1 MTCREHLSGSDR
13 DTGMQSEQQVT
24 ITFLPGGQQVRVPA
38 GSPILEAAQQAG
50 IHINASC
57 GGTGV
62 CGKCR
67 VILEQGAVSGGTSE
81 KITPGEF
88 ATGVR
93 QACTA
98 LVREDVVVRIPES
111 SAMGKG
117 GLTTTIPKRHRATAL
132 CFDVSELREA
142 GIFKPPVEK
151 YFLELSRPGPSDNL
165 ADASRLINGLRDQ
178 YGQRHLTM
186 SLPVLRKLRRVLREE
201 DFRVTVTLSRPV
213 IEPGKTLV
221 ADVQPGNWVR
231 RSFGLALDIGTTTV
245 YCQLFDMH
253 SGRVLAEDGAYNR
266 QVSYGED
273 VISRVIFAEKEEGLQ
288 VMQGAVVGTIN
299 TVIGRILKQA
309 AVKPEEIISIT
320 VAGNTVM
327 THLFAGIEPHNIR
340 RAPYVPV
347 TRLYPPIRATDLG
360 LDLSTHAV
368 ALLYPSISS
377 WVGGDIVAGVMGS
390 GMYQTDR
397 LTLYIDIGTNAEIVI
412 GSREWLVCAA
422 CSAGPAFEGG
432 GITCGMRAAAGAI
445 SDCNLHPETWEPM
458 NTTLQKRPPV
468 GICGSGLL
476 NLVAGFL
483 EHGIID
489 RQGKFVRDSSC
500 DRIREG
506 RSGYEFVV
514 VWQEDSGTDHDIV
527 LTEVDIENF
536 IRAKGAIFAG
546 VRTLLSEVGLTVA
559 DLEQV
564 ILAGAFGSFID
575 IDSAMGV
582 GLLPEMDTDKVVY
595 VGNGSLM
602 GCRMSG
608 LSNHIRHD
616 VIQVVNRMTSFE
628 LSEVPSFKDEY
639 IGALFLPHT
648 DMSLFPG
655 AERKLLQGA
664 AAAAV

>member
-1 MTCREHLSGSDR
+1 MTISSDSDR
-13 DTGMQSEQQVT
+13 NRPAQEGKRVT
-24 ITFLPGGQQVRVPA
+24 VTFLPGGQRLQVVA
-38 GSPILEAAQQAG
+38 GTSILEVAQQAG
-50 IHINASC
+50 VHINASC

-67 VILEQGAVSGGTSE
+67 VIIEHGTVSGGASE
-81 KITPGEF
+81 KITADEF
-88 ATGVR
+88 AAGQR

-98 LVREDVVVRIPES
+98 YVNQDVVVRIPAS

-117 GLTTTIPKRHRATAL
+117 GLTTAIPRRHRATAL
-132 CFDVSELREA
+132 YFDVTKLREA
-142 GIFKPPVEK
+142 GVFRPPVEK

-186 SLPVLRKLRRVLREE
+186 SLPVLRKLRRVMRED

-245 YCQLFDMH
+245 YVQLFDMNI
-253 SGRVLAEDGAYNR
+253 GTVLAEEGAYNR

-273 VISRVIFAEKEEGLQ
+273 VISRVIFAEKEKGLRL
-288 VMQGAVVGTIN
+288 MQEAVVQTAN
-299 TVIGRILKQA
+299 SVIAKTLQA
-309 AVKPEEIISIT
+309 AKVQAEEIVSVTI
-320 VAGNTVM
+320 AGNTVM

-347 TRLYPPIRATDLG
+347 TRLYPPIRASDLG
-360 LDLSTHAV
+360 LDLSSHAV

-390 GMYQTDR
+390 GMYQTDK

-445 SDCNLHPETWEPM
+445 SDCSLHPETWEPM
-458 NTTLQKRPPV
+458 NTTLQKQPPI

-500 DRIREG
+500 DRIRQG

-546 VRTLLSEVGLTVA
+546 VRTLLTEVGLTVS

-564 ILAGAFGSFID
+564 ILAGAFGSFLD
-575 IDSAMGV
+575 IDSAMEV

-608 LSNHIRHD
+608 LSNHIRRD
-616 VIQVVNRMTSFE
+616 VIDVVNRMTSFE
-628 LSEVPSFKDEY
+628 LSEVARFRDEY
-639 IGALFLPHT
+639 IAALFLPHT
-648 DMSLFPG
+648 DMSLFS
-655 AERKLLQGA
+655 
-664 AAAAV
+664 